1 MSLLLIFSAS
11 YQLQV
16 GSSSSSHLA
25 ICSLLSDL
33 QYNCT
38 AEFAIDIN
46 PSVGTIESVNVTV
59 CGSYGN
65 VSSRNTLNTGTYN
78 YVATY
83 RITRIF
89 GGHFNLAV
97 WKIV

>member
-16 GSSSSSHLA
+16 GSSSSRSHLA

-65 VSSRNTLNTGTYN
+65 VSSRNTLNAGT
-78 YVATY
+78 T
-83 RITRIF
+83 T
-89 GGHFNLAV
+89 
-97 WKIV
+97 